1 MKITIV
7 NAKTDLGVT
16 ISGTDLGPSILSNNF
31 KNDKRIN
38 KIINIEKENI
48 NKSYDKADL
57 AKNID
62 SINKFNEKLYNTVL
76 SEKEN
81 NSFPITIGGDH
92 SIAIATALAS
102 IKNEEHL
109 GIIWIDSHGDY
120 NTFETTKTGNIHG
133 LPLSTIN
140 NQTGDKLTFFHAGNF
155 YLPENT
161 VIIGGRD
168 IDPWEMPVIK
178 KNNVTLF
185 TTEDIKKE
193 GIKTIIEKAIKI
205 ASKNTKGIHISY
217 DIDVIDPSIAPGVST
232 PASNGINEEEAYQI
246 VKEIL
251 KEKSPI
257 KSFDLVEYNPTN
269 DIDNKTQVLATNIL
283 EIIINAI
290 EKD

>member
-1 MKITIV
+1 MKITII

-38 KIINIEKENI
+38 KIIDIEKDNI

-57 AKNID
+57 AKNLD

-81 NSFPITIGGDH
+81 ESFPITLGGDH

-102 IKNEEHL
+102 IKKEENL

-140 NQTGDKLTFFHAGNF
+140 NQTGEKLTHFHTGNF

-178 KNNVTLF
+178 ENNVTLF
-185 TTEDIKKE
+185 TTEDVKKE
-193 GIKTIIEKAIKI
+193 GLKTIIEKAIKI
-205 ASKNTKGIHISY
+205 ASNNTKGIHISY
-217 DIDVIDPSIAPGVST
+217 DTDVIDPSIAPGVSI
-232 PASNGINEEEAYQI
+232 PADNGLNEKEALEITEEL
-246 VKEIL
+246 L
-251 KEKSPI
+251 KHKDKI
-257 KSFDLVEYNPTN
+257 KSFDLVEFNPTN
-269 DIDNKTQVLATNIL
+269 DIDKKTETLATNIL
-283 EIIINAI
+283 EIIINNI
-290 EKD
+290 